1 MDDFATAT
9 ARNWIDPF
17 CPLLSDRIGVLPG
30 DPPRPG
36 EPAARRTA
44 QALASFT
51 AASVENLPQAW
62 IDDQPASLDDAVAQ
76 AARLLAE
83 CHQPLFGGLG
93 TDVAGA
99 RELTRLGLRCGAI
112 LDHAHGDGMMQALRA
127 LQDRGGFSCTLSE
140 VRSRADLIVCIG
152 IDPGH
157 SSPDFFARCGIGVAV
172 GEGPGEGPEEGPE
185 EGPDEGPGDAP
196 DQRVVVFLRGSGAS
210 GASDGEAW
218 LQGRG
223 GVAVEVMDFGD
234 ADLHVLIAELNAAC
248 LQRPLPR
255 AGPHWAA
262 LQALA
267 NRLLAAR
274 YAVLVYA
281 PGELPGRHAA
291 LLVEAISR
299 VAKTLNRTSRA
310 GSLAIGSADGSVA
323 ANQVSTWLT
332 GLPLR
337 TALHAHRLDHD
348 PHRHGARRLLAA
360 GAVDGLL
367 WVSSFTPDLVPPAA
381 AVAGD
386 RALPLVVLGHPAMVS
401 ALRREGGELRGRRV
415 FIPVS
420 TPGVNAPGQLFRS
433 DGGIVLNLK
442 PFMPT
447 TLPAVA
453 DVALRIR
460 NRLEARP

>member
-1 MDDFATAT
+1 MDDPTST
-9 ARNWIDPF
+9 ARDWIDPF

-36 EPAARRTA
+36 NPAAGRTA
-44 QALASFT
+44 QALANFA

-62 IDDQPASLDDAVAQ
+62 IDDEPASLDDAVAQ
-76 AARLLAE
+76 AARLLGE

-99 RELTRLGLRCGAI
+99 RELTRLGLSCGAI
-112 LDHAHGDGMMQALRA
+112 LDHAHGEGMMQALRA

-152 IDPGH
+152 VDPAQG
-157 SSPDFFARCGIGVAV
+157 SPDFFARCGIGEAV
-172 GEGPGEGPEEGPE
+172 GEA
-185 EGPDEGPGDAP
+185 PGDAP
-196 DQRVVVFLRGSGAS
+196 DQRVVVLLRGSGAT
-210 GASDGEAW
+210 GAGAGEAW
-218 LQGRG
+218 LRGRAG
-223 GVAVEVMDFGD
+223 AQVEVMDCGD
-234 ADLHVLIAELNAAC
+234 ADLHVLVAELNAAF

-255 AGPHWAA
+255 AGPHWPA

-267 NRLLAAR
+267 ARLQAAD

-299 VAKTLNRTSRA
+299 IAKTLNRTSRA
-310 GSLAIGSADGSVA
+310 GCLAIGSADGSVA
-323 ANQVSTWLT
+323 VNQAATWLT

-337 TALHAHRLDHD
+337 TALHAHGLDHD
-348 PHRHGARRLLAA
+348 PHRHGARRLLEA

-367 WVSSFTPDLVPPAA
+367 WVSSFSPDLVPPAA
-381 AVAGD
+381 ATAGD
-386 RALPLVVLGHPAMVS
+386 RSLPLVVLGHPAMAA
-401 ALRREGGELRGRRV
+401 ALRSGEERSPRV

-433 DGGIVLNLK
+433 DGGIALNLK
-442 PFMPT
+442 PFMAT
-447 TLPAVA
+447 VLPSVA
-453 DVALRIR
+453 EVALKIR
-460 NRLEARP
+460 SRLELQP